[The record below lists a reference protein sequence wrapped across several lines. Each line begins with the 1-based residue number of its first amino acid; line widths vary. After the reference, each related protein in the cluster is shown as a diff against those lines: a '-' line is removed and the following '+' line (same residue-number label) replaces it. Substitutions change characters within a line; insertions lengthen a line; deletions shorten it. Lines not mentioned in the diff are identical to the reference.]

1 MAVYGTNKKI
11 IDEKTIIDPDSLYG
25 ISKFSGELFLKH
37 TLKNTKVK
45 TYIFRVFNTYGPG
58 ENLNNLK
65 KGMVSIYCSFVWR
78 KKPILIKGS
87 IRRFRNFVYID
98 DCAEILT
105 KSLDNKKL
113 DKFEIF
119 NLTSEKKYM
128 SRN

>member
-1 MAVYGTNKKI
+1 MEQIKKKI

-37 TLKNTKVK
+37 TLKDTKVK
-45 TYIFRVFNTYGPG
+45 IYIFRVFNTYGPG

-87 IRRFRNFVYID
+87 IKRFRNIGLYVQSDY
-98 DCAEILT
+98 L
-105 KSLDNKKL
+105 KV
-113 DKFEIF
+113 
-119 NLTSEKKYM
+119 
-128 SRN
+128 